1 MKSIGLVPRIP
12 AIMLIRLMILSA
24 TVLLASCSTYHVDF
38 ARAVQAAPVPP
49 DRPTGPWK
57 GRWVSKAN
65 GHEGSLWCVITPG
78 KEEGTCDFRYR
89 AGWAKFQF
97 GDYTHTCPV
106 ETLQAGSLKIASAM
120 KLPGQWG
127 TYTINGTV
135 TPTEFD
141 ATYTSDTGDRGTMKL
156 RRP

>member
-1 MKSIGLVPRIP
+1 MISRLLVT
-12 AIMLIRLMILSA
+12 AASA
-24 TVLLASCSTYHVDF
+24 VLLASCTTYHVDF
-38 ARAVQAAPVPP
+38 AKAVQALPVPP
-49 DRPTGPWK
+49 DSPTGPWK
-57 GRWVSKAN
+57 GRWVSQAN
-65 GHEGSLWCVITPG
+65 GHEGALWCVVTQGPND
-78 KEEGTCDFRYR
+78 TYDFRYR

-106 ETLQAGSLKIASAM
+106 ETGDDGSLKIAADM
-120 KLPGQWG
+120 KLPGEWG
-127 TYTINGTV
+127 TYTVKGTI